1 MQQHSSLTRVSHTP
15 VAAVLR
21 PLSSCLDSRL
31 SRGWGPRG
39 APGAALPPSGSKTM
53 RMVSTVE
60 AMMSQLTTTVAM
72 MPLPTVRSH

>member
-21 PLSSCLDSRL
+21 PLSSWLDSRL

-39 APGAALPPSGSKTM
+39 APVIVITDYHAVVGGVPGGGCSFARL
-53 RMVSTVE
+53 VLE
-60 AMMSQLTTTVAM
+60 
-72 MPLPTVRSH
+72 RSPKVVLH

>member
-1 MQQHSSLTRVSHTP
+1 MWSSRPTQQHSSLTRVSHTL

-21 PLSSCLDSRL
+21 PLSSWLDSWP

-39 APGAALPPSGSKTM
+39 VPGAALPPSGSKTM

-60 AMMSQLTTTVAM
+60 AMMSQLQGGGEAG
-72 MPLPTVRSH
+72 